1 MEVVNLFMNYPQKYV
16 FRIKQ
21 IFNMITRINDAKTL
35 IKHISDGFKCK
46 FSNTAYSSNQN
57 WNNETCQ

>member
-1 MEVVNLFMNYPQKYV
+1 MEVLNLFMNYPQKYV

-35 IKHISDGFKCK
+35 IKHISDGFKC
-46 FSNTAYSSNQN
+46 FDDSVI
-57 WNNETCQ
+57 